1 MYRIA
6 LIGFALLFTACDE
19 ELEYSDNNPG
29 IEELE
34 YSNDNEGM
42 EEELEYSNDN
52 IDLEEDLEYPDLDTE
67 FEEDKATPSAMK
79 TPIPAKGKLK
89 CKSTASATIYSNNS
103 GQDEICRVDV
113 RNTCGDRAKLRTHS
127 AVSSMPETVG
137 TNSSQMSMN
146 VKNGESLWMRCCGG
160 PTDGLCSYDLIACEI
175 APEPDAK

>member
-19 ELEYSDNNPG
+19 ELEYSDNNPE

-89 CKSTASATIYSNNS
+89 CKSTESATIYSNDS
-103 GQDEICRVDV
+103 GQDEICRVDI
-113 RNTCGDRAKLRTHS
+113 RNTCGDLATLRS
-127 AVSSMPETVG
+127 AGTWEYLPPTVG
-137 TNSSQMSMN
+137 TNSSQMSML
-146 VKNGESLWMRCCGG
+146 VKNGATLKMDCCGG
-160 PTDGLCSYDLIACEI
+160 PSDGLCSYDLVACEI